1 MQNILHLIN
10 YMGSGGSEKYIYL
23 LAEGMHNKK
32 CRFYIAYS
40 EEGGGAEPFKNMG
53 IDLIPFKMKSPF
65 DIKAALN
72 LKRLCRELS
81 ISVIHT
87 HFLRENY
94 IALLSKV
101 LGNKVRVINTR
112 HMAFDN
118 SRSTILSNRLF
129 CRLNHKIIAVS
140 QKVKEQ
146 LISEG
151 IPADKVKLIYTGI
164 DLSKWTVPFTS
175 TIRDEFSIND
185 DEIIITSV
193 ARFSPEK
200 GHEFLLSAIRY
211 LKDYI
216 SNMAVKMPP
225 FRFIL
230 VGDGELLRE
239 TRKKADELG
248 LGGDIIFTGYRKD
261 ILNILK
267 GSDIFVSHS
276 QSEAFGISILEAM
289 AVGLPVIT
297 TDSGGTRE
305 IVNASYDNGFLI
317 DYGDKTKFCECL
329 TALINDRSL
338 RTRLSENGKVTASRY
353 FSLDKTIE
361 ETYNLYVKEGM

>member
-10 YMGSGGSEKYIYL
+10 YMGSGGSEKYINL

-40 EEGGGAEPFKNMG
+40 EEGSGAEPFKNLG
-53 IDLIPFKMKSPF
+53 IDLIHLKMKNPF
-65 DIKAALN
+65 DISAALK
-72 LKRLCRELS
+72 LKKLCRKLS
-81 ISVIHT
+81 INVIHT

-94 IALLSKV
+94 IAILSKI

-112 HMAFDN
+112 HMSFD
-118 SRSTILSNRLF
+118 SSKSTMLSNRLF
-129 CRLNHKIIAVS
+129 CRLNYKIIAVS
-140 QKVKEQ
+140 QKVREQ

-151 IPADKVKLIYTGI
+151 ISSKKVKLIYTGI
-164 DLSKWTVPFTS
+164 DLAKWTTPVS
-175 TIRDEFSIND
+175 SSIRDELSISH
-185 DEIIITSV
+185 DEVVITSV

-200 GHEFLLSAIRY
+200 GHSFLLSAIRH

-216 SNMAVKMPP
+216 KEMSIQMPA

-239 TRKKADELG
+239 IYEKVDELG
-248 LGGDIIFTGYRKD
+248 LGKDVIFTGYRKD

-276 QSEAFGISILEAM
+276 QNEAFGISILEAM
-289 AVGLPVIT
+289 AAGLPVIT
-297 TDSGGTRE
+297 TDSGGTRD
-305 IVNASYDNGFLI
+305 IVNDTYGNGYLI
-317 DYGDKTKFCECL
+317 DYGDKLNFCKRL
-329 TALINDRSL
+329 TALIIDRSL
-338 RTRLSENGKVTASRY
+338 RAKLSKNSLATAAQY

>member
-23 LAEGMHNKK
+23 LAEGIHNKK

-53 IDLIPFKMKSPF
+53 IDLIPLKMKSPF
-65 DIKAALN
+65 DIKAALK
-72 LKRLCRELS
+72 LKKLCQELS

-94 IALLSKV
+94 IALLSKA

-118 SRSTILSNRLF
+118 SRSTILANRLF
-129 CRLNHKIIAVS
+129 CRLNYKIIAVS
-140 QKVKEQ
+140 QKVREQ

-151 IPADKVKLIYTGI
+151 IPAGKVKLVYIGI
-164 DLSKWTVPFTS
+164 ELSKWATPVS
-175 TIRDEFSIND
+175 SSIREELSIKEDEVV
-185 DEIIITSV
+185 ITSV
-193 ARFSPEK
+193 GRFSPEK
-200 GHEFLLSAIRY
+200 GHSFLLSAIKY

-216 SNMAVKMPP
+216 KENSIQMPP

-230 VGDGELLRE
+230 VGDGELLNE
-239 TRKKADELG
+239 THKKADELG
-248 LGGDIIFTGYRKD
+248 LSKDIIFTGYRKD

-276 QSEAFGISILEAM
+276 KSEAFGINILEAM
-289 AVGLPVIT
+289 AAGLPVIT
-297 TDSGGTRE
+297 TDSGGTRD

-317 DYGDKTKFCECL
+317 DYGDKQRFCECL
-329 TALINDRSL
+329 AALINDRSL
-338 RTRLSENGKVTASRY
+338 RTRLSENGRTTAARY

-361 ETYNLYVKEGM
+361 ETYNLYMKEGM